1 MPKKFFQIHPIG
13 NDYLRQLFFY
23 RLCPPWTAVILLI
36 LCVSEKQD
44 NDAGGEVQQN
54 QLIFVVKE
62 DEQSFGGEAD
72 VEDSL
77 CWFFWGNHSIY
88 SDYHN
93 DF

>member
-1 MPKKFFQIHPIG
+1 M
-13 NDYLRQLFFY
+13 
-23 RLCPPWTAVILLI
+23 ILLI

-77 CWFFWGNHSIY
+77 C
-88 SDYHN
+88 
-93 DF
+93 